1 MLKRMKL
8 KLLEISLEPWRR
20 KEEAA
25 ESSSKTTHPFPGKM
39 LLSAKPLIYNSQKSE
54 DFCFSLLSE
63 NGEVKPRS

>member
-39 LLSAKPLIYNSQKSE
+39 LLILQCLSYKIITSLSNS
-54 DFCFSLLSE
+54 SLHFYSQ
-63 NGEVKPRS
+63 G